1 MPGHATI
8 YNCSITLGL
17 APATVQKYA
26 RDGRIPFDLT
36 PGGHRRFDV
45 EEVRAALSSAHAEV
59 PSMET
64 TAEDGRARATAVV
77 LTALGLE
84 YDAVRARLES

>member
-8 YNCSITLGL
+8 YNCSIRLGL

-36 PGGHRRFDV
+36 PGGIGVSTSRRY
-45 EEVRAALSSAHAEV
+45 V
-59 PSMET
+59 PRYRRPMPRSRRWRRQPKT
-64 TAEDGRARATAVV
+64 GG
-77 LTALGLE
+77 LGQPLW
-84 YDAVRARLES
+84 S